1 MNKYKKIT
9 LDGLIFNNPTFM
21 LVLGTCPTLGLMS
34 SASSA
39 LYMGLTV
46 VVILTLS
53 NILISALRKL
63 IPNEVRIP
71 AYIVIIATLV
81 TFVRMFLEKLIPAMY
96 DALGGFL
103 ALIVVNCIILGR
115 AEAFAN
121 KHTVAESA
129 VDGLANG
136 FGFTIA
142 ITIMGIICEFLGSGS
157 FFGLEIMNFQISMFS
172 QPAGAFIVYG
182 LCICAFTAIID
193 TFTTKRTAAK
203 NAAKRELLAK
213 DLLEQF
219 NVNTEEPLA
228 QPAKAS
234 GEV

>member
-1 MNKYKKIT
+1 MKNKYAKIT

-21 LVLGTCPTLGLMS
+21 LVLGTCPTLGLIS
-34 SASSA
+34 SATSA
-39 LYMGLTV
+39 AGMGLTV

-81 TFVRMFLEKLIPAMY
+81 TLARMVLEKLVPDLY
-96 DALGGFL
+96 DSLGGFL

-121 KHTVAESA
+121 KHTVLESA

-136 FGFTIA
+136 LGFTA
-142 ITIMGIICEFLGSGS
+142 ALTVMGIICEFLGSGS
-157 FFGLEIMNFQISMFS
+157 LFGFKIWDFNIGMFS
-172 QPAGAFIVYG
+172 TPAGAFIIYG
-182 LCICAFTAIID
+182 ISIAVFTYIID
-193 TFTTKRTAAK
+193 VFMRSRRVKENRLS
-203 NAAKRELLAK
+203 RENLLNGDGAVK
-213 DLLEQF
+213 
-219 NVNTEEPLA
+219 EPLA
-228 QPAKAS
+228 EPAK
-234 GEV
+234 EVK